1 MVRQKK
7 TRARAHT
14 ASPFAAALPLA
25 ARHGRFI
32 SGVAALRFLSSGMA
46 AEFTSGWAAAFTSGR
61 AAALNSGRA
70 AALPSGWTA
79 AFFVAKR
86 HGRCV
91 YSASGN
97 GRCVSGLAAQR
108 PGRFIFTA
116 RHHCMLALSSATHCA
131 RVAECAMARTRGK
144 GKVAKASLG
153 ARRDHVHKAMALG
166 IPYSK
171 IAKAQKTLALIP
183 RGRGLSR
190 MQLWRRQGEVFKGLC
205 EQVGL
210 PLVGGFF

>member
-1 MVRQKK
+1 MGSSSALANTCADAMVRQKK

-14 ASPFAAALPLA
+14 ASPFAVALPLA

-108 PGRFIFTA
+108 PGRFNFTA

-131 RVAECAMARTRGK
+131 RVAECAMARRRGSL
-144 GKVAKASLG
+144 GKVAKTQCKKAKK
-153 ARRDHVHKAMALG
+153 VHKAMSLG
-166 IPYSK
+166 MPYSK
-171 IAKAQKTLALIP
+171 IFNIMHLPIRVIKHQ
-183 RGRGLSR
+183 
-190 MQLWRRQGEVFKGLC
+190 
-205 EQVGL
+205 QVKL
-210 PLVGGFF
+210 